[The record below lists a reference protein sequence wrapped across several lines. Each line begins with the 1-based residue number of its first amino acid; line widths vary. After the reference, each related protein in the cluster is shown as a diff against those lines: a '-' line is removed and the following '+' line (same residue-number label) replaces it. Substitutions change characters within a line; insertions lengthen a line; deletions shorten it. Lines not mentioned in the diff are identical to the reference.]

1 MAGPPEEVV
10 VFGTPQ
16 LEFQTDTHL
25 APDEEVVDMGVE
37 DFRSNVGVTFEPL
50 QDGTE
55 VRRVVYIEVI
65 PLDGV
70 SSLGTVDHPIEAR
83 VIWRESAASI
93 IRDKSAVT

>member
-10 VFGTPQ
+10 VLGTPQ
-16 LEFQTDTHL
+16 LEFQTDTYL

-83 VIWRESAASI
+83 RNMSGK
-93 IRDKSAVT
+93 RRFDYPG